1 MKQKEIF
8 GYLQEITNDH
18 VKSAM
23 RKLDREEIPRR
34 RQSDEYDVI
43 EPDSGKGYP
52 PPLLIETAY
61 TIATG
66 KTLPNDFFNNIGAR
80 SPQFQYLKR
89 LGFSIM
95 SKKQYSVE
103 EEIKALIE
111 KSIKLHT
118 LRDSSALF
126 RACEP
131 SNKSIQIALTE
142 QERWKPVD
150 KFEPVVLIRH
160 LILEQIKAGITINNS
175 LIQDLKE
182 KIDKREISLDYKFK
196 TEFYQS
202 LRAYPDKKRSFF
214 HSWKDPFKLI
224 YPFFYSIKEK
234 TEVKLAM
241 EKIAEEIAKQLGL
254 SNHLIHIVGFEGTQ
268 NFGEEYVWL
277 ALYDKELPNVQE
289 SYQLFL
295 RINHDGMEGGL
306 YKGHR
311 ISNESFNKKVGVF
324 NTFDEYISFAKTL
337 VDEWKYLNGKLLGK
351 KTLLE
356 DDIHSKNS
364 ILYGPPGTGKTYNT
378 LNKSLKILGVDTSK
392 MHRNDIT
399 KLFKEKVNEGQIV
412 FTTFHQSM
420 SYEDFIEGI
429 KPQLDNRNDSE
440 TADLSY
446 VIENG
451 IFKDL
456 VERII
461 DAKLFAQSAKS
472 ELFIDPKLFDQN
484 VNKISLGNSLD
495 ANDDVI
501 YDYCMAND
509 CIVIGFGEDID
520 FSGVKSKSDI
530 RKRFQDNSFPIS
542 DSNDFNVS
550 AIERFVLWMKP
561 GQLVFVSEGK
571 SKLKAIGE
579 VIGDYYCDPSTSIR
593 YSQFRKVK
601 WLYKDLELP
610 IQEIYGKKFSQ
621 QTIYQIDPHQIDQS
635 FFSGK
640 FKKEAISNYVL
651 IIDEINRGNVSSI
664 FGELITLLEPDK
676 RKGESEEL
684 SVILPYS
691 KKAFSVPSNLYVLGT
706 MNTADRSVEALDTA
720 LRRRFTFEEMMP
732 KPELISP
739 SAMFC
744 RLLWDEEKAPWT
756 KKEYIEKEKNL
767 LDFLGAS
774 QELWDSRKD
783 IWQQMV
789 KERNYEK
796 LDYFDDYSFD
806 GINLN
811 ELLTTINARIEA
823 LIDRDHTIGHSFF
836 INVQSMS
843 DLELVFKDKI
853 IPLLQEYFFGDYGKI
868 GLVIGSGFVKRKEPK
883 SELFAEFDY
892 ENVGELGYVSYDLIP
907 FKDVDFNAAIQ
918 NLIK

>member
-1 MKQKEIF
+1 M
-8 GYLQEITNDH
+8 
-18 VKSAM
+18 
-23 RKLDREEIPRR
+23 
-34 RQSDEYDVI
+34 I
-43 EPDSGKGYP
+43 EPDTGKGYP

-61 TIATG
+61 KIATG

-80 SPQFQYLKR
+80 SPQFKFIER

-95 SKKQYSVE
+95 SKKQNSVE
-103 EEIKALIE
+103 EEIKALKE
-111 KSIKLHT
+111 KSIQLHS

-126 RACEP
+126 SACAP

-142 QERWKPVD
+142 EDRWKPVD

-160 LILEQIKAGITINNS
+160 LILEQIKAGKTINDT
-175 LIQDLKE
+175 LIRDLKE
-182 KIDKREISLDYKFK
+182 KIDKREIGLDYNFK
-196 TEFYQS
+196 TGFYDS
-202 LRAYPDKKRSFF
+202 LRDYPDKKRSFF
-214 HSWKDPFKLI
+214 HSWKDPFKLM
-224 YPFFYSIKEK
+224 YTFFYSRKEK
-234 TEVKLAM
+234 SEVKSAM
-241 EKIAEEIAKQLGL
+241 EKIAEQIAKQLGV
-254 SNHLIHIVGFEGTQ
+254 SNPGIHIVGFEGTQ
-268 NFGEEYVWL
+268 NFGDEYIWL

-289 SYQLFL
+289 SYQIFL
-295 RINHDGMEGGL
+295 KINHEGMEGGL

-311 ISNESFNKKVGVF
+311 ISNDSFNKKVGVF
-324 NTFDEYISFAKTL
+324 NTFDEYILFAKTL
-337 VDEWKYLNGKLLGK
+337 VDEWKYLNSKLLGK

-356 DDIHSKNS
+356 DDTHSKNS

-378 LNKSLKILGVDTSK
+378 INKSLKILGVDASK
-392 MHRNDIT
+392 MMRNEIT
-399 KLFKEKVNEGQIV
+399 KLFKEKVTEGQIV

-429 KPQLDNRNDSE
+429 KPQLDNKNDSE
-440 TADLSY
+440 IADLSY
-446 VIENG
+446 TIENG

-461 DAKLFAQSAKS
+461 DAKLFAQSAKTN
-472 ELFIDPKLFDQN
+472 LFIDPKLFDQN
-484 VNKISLGNSLD
+484 VNKLSLGNSLD

-501 YDYCMAND
+501 YDFCMAND

-542 DSNDFNVS
+542 DSKDFNVS

-561 GQLVFVSEGK
+561 GQLVFVSEGL

-579 VIGDYYCDPSTSIR
+579 INGDYYCDPSTSIR

-621 QTIYQIDPHQIDQS
+621 QTIYQIDRHQIDKS

-640 FKKEAISNYVL
+640 SIKEGLSNYVL

-676 RKGESEEL
+676 RIGESEEL
-684 SVILPYS
+684 SVVLPYS
-691 KKAFSVPSNLYVLGT
+691 KKAFSVPNNLYVLGT

-744 RLLWDEEKAPWT
+744 RLLWAEEKAPWT

-774 QELWDSRKD
+774 QELWDARKD

-811 ELLTTINARIEA
+811 ELLKTINARIEA

-868 GLVIGSGFVKRKEPK
+868 GLVIGSGFVKRNEPK

-892 ENVGELGYVSYDLIP
+892 ENMGELGYVSYDLIP
-907 FKDVDFNAAIQ
+907 FKDIDFNAAIQ